1 MQLQT
6 ITCAKLFITFI
17 VIIIT
22 RDYLRCITT
31 KAIIESLTKDGRFKS
46 VCKSIAKKPYLAD
59 DLYQEFFLAL
69 CEIKD
74 NRLVEAKE
82 GGYLEVLCVGVIN
95 NIWGKRYRV
104 KMRDVGQTHPLHEH
118 CNSMKSI
125 QSEGPD
131 HNMSRVKNI
140 RDVIPEHHMADVS
153 EPYEENDPEE
163 VKKALEKSMN
173 SADPSERFRARVF
186 YYSIF
191 KYKNPRQFAI
201 NSGIP
206 YNICLEANNI
216 YKEKL
221 RQKVCI

>member
-1 MQLQT
+1 M
-6 ITCAKLFITFI
+6 
-17 VIIIT
+17 
-22 RDYLRCITT
+22 
-31 KAIIESLTKDGRFKS
+31 
-46 VCKSIAKKPYLAD
+46 
-59 DLYQEFFLAL
+59 
-69 CEIKD
+69 
-74 NRLVEAKE
+74 
-82 GGYLEVLCVGVIN
+82 GVIN

-104 KMRDVGQTHPLHEH
+104 KMRDVGQTNPLHEH
-118 CNSMKSI
+118 CNTMLTISHEEEEKKENI
-125 QSEGPD
+125 LE
-131 HNMSRVKNI
+131 SRLVDDSDLYK
-140 RDVIPEHHMADVS
+140 
-153 EPYEENDPEE
+153 ENDPEE